1 MVNVKD
7 LRCLLLHGLGG
18 SPFEVRP
25 VADALIEAGHAT
37 VCPVLPGHAATE
49 SDYLSSSYSQWLQCA
64 RAAYAAQCDLGPV
77 LLGGY
82 SLGGLLA
89 LDLALEAAKGLAP
102 QPMGLLLLATPLFLW
117 RPLPFFAADW
127 RIPLLPVWN
136 RLQPVRR
143 VPCRSAAS
151 RTAAPWQGHE
161 TLCSYRH
168 LRQMQLAQQRI
179 RAGLG
184 RLAAPLCVIQLQ
196 SDGVCPPFNAF
207 YLAGH
212 CGSREVGVHILRVSS
227 PHGGHLPAT
236 HAESSRRVA
245 AIAAGFASGLAA
257 GKACKIGPQRI

>member
-1 MVNVKD
+1 VKD

-64 RAAYAAQCDLGPV
+64 RAAYAAQCNLGPV

-151 RTAAPWQGHE
+151 RTVAPGKG
-161 TLCSYRH
+161 TK
-168 LRQMQLAQQRI
+168 
-179 RAGLG
+179 
-184 RLAAPLCVIQLQ
+184 PCVRTAICARCNWRN
-196 SDGVCPPFNAF
+196 SVSGPG
-207 YLAGH
+207 LAGSPRLCASFSCRATAYARRLMPFIWPGTAARVRWGCIS
-212 CGSREVGVHILRVSS
+212 CG
-227 PHGGHLPAT
+227 
-236 HAESSRRVA
+236 
-245 AIAAGFASGLAA
+245 
-257 GKACKIGPQRI
+257 

>member
-64 RAAYAAQCDLGPV
+64 RAAYAAQCNLGPV

-102 QPMGLLLLATPLFLW
+102 QPMAVDANVLIYERIREEIRLGLTPL
-117 RPLPFFAADW
+117 AA
-127 RIPLLPVWN
+127 V
-136 RLQPVRR
+136 
-143 VPCRSAAS
+143 
-151 RTAAPWQGHE
+151 
-161 TLCSYRH
+161 
-168 LRQMQLAQQRI
+168 
-179 RAGLG
+179 RAGFD
-184 RLAAPLCVIQLQ
+184 R
-196 SDGVCPPFNAF
+196 
-207 YLAGH
+207 
-212 CGSREVGVHILRVSS
+212 
-227 PHGGHLPAT
+227 
-236 HAESSRRVA
+236 A
-245 AIAAGFASGLAA
+245 AISITDSNLTTIIATVILYQFGTGPIRGFAVTLSLGIIASMDETFLMIAVENLLMLRTFMRDYLHSFDKENKENA
-257 GKACKIGPQRI
+257 GYWPCVCVVADRNNLNFNVDLPKKIGLQWDNLMQVTR